1 MQWCM
6 KTLWV
11 FVLSF
16 FFIHANAQDS
26 LTLRKGGII
35 RGVIVHSNP
44 RQVMIE
50 SGPKVYVI
58 PRRDISGVYYSASSV
73 TRHRW
78 GLGLMPGITLWGTGR
93 EVYDLLNKNH
103 LEQTT
108 ENGARLVSNADPA
121 LFLEATYSVQTQ
133 WKIGITAGLSNTGR
147 INAAKVDNPSDKLSL
162 FYSTTTVAPFVRWSI
177 PNQYLSAIA
186 GPVAHFWQFTQRE
199 VGAEKRVNVQ
209 PGLLLGLSA
218 SGFERSR
225 TFLRFQAYYFM
236 MNKDAEIGPYY
247 GDNGSSELLLPAEKI
262 SFDHFVFGIVYGKK
276 W

>member
-1 MQWCM
+1 M

-11 FVLSF
+11 FVLAI

-58 PRRDISGVYYSASSV
+58 PRRDISGVYYSTSSV
-73 TRHRW
+73 TRHHW
-78 GLGLMPGITLWGTGR
+78 SLGLMPGITLWGTGQ
-93 EVYDLLNKNH
+93 EVNNLLNEH
-103 LEQTT
+103 QLEQVT
-108 ENGARLVSNADPA
+108 ENGAKLVSNADPA
-121 LFLEATYSVQTQ
+121 LFLEATYSIQTQ
-133 WKIGITAGLSNTGR
+133 WKVGIAAGLSNTGR
-147 INAAKVDNPSDKLSL
+147 INAVSIGNPADKLSL

-177 PNQYLSAIA
+177 PNQYLSVIA
-186 GPVAHFWQFTQRE
+186 GPVAHFWQFSQRD
-199 VGAEKRVNVQ
+199 VGAEKMVNIQ

-218 SGFERSR
+218 SALERSR
-225 TFLRFQAYYFM
+225 TFLRFQAYYFR
-236 MNKDAEIGPYY
+236 MNKNAEIGPYY
-247 GDNGSSELLLPAEKI
+247 GSNTSSELLLPAEKV
-262 SFDHFVFGIVYGKK
+262 SFDHFVLGIIYGKK